1 MGKITGLLYRSK
13 RMQHWMIWISLSVIS
28 GQNAVDIYGEEPFWC
43 DECADKLEEGE
54 FDEEIDSEE
63 VWLLPVTNSP
73 RMGVCGYEGSSVY
86 SEQFEPDEICQ
97 KEKEKAMSIKER
109 EELFCIKTQ

>member
-86 SEQFEPDEICQ
+86 PEQFESDEIVG
-97 KEKEKAMSIKER
+97 
-109 EELFCIKTQ
+109 

>member
-1 MGKITGLLYRSK
+1 MVILSRNNPPEFQCSICGEHRAS
-13 RMQHWMIWISLSVIS
+13 WI
-28 GQNAVDIYGEEPFWC
+28 NAVDIYGEEPFWC

-86 SEQFEPDEICQ
+86 PEQFEPDEIVG
-97 KEKEKAMSIKER
+97 
-109 EELFCIKTQ
+109 